1 MQYHIEHHMFPAI
14 PFYNLPELRKAIQH
28 DLPPATHGL
37 FKTWR
42 EILPVLKKQ
51 RLNPEYTFIPDLPSQ
66 AGS

>member
-1 MQYHIEHHMFPAI
+1 
-14 PFYNLPELRKAIQH
+14 
-28 DLPPATHGL
+28 L